1 MLLSCKITFISSK
14 TAGSSIV
21 DGTVNTLS
29 SAIIRMVFLK
39 ILPERV
45 LGNLLTI
52 NTVLKA
58 VRTPICRPTKDT
70 ESF

>member
-1 MLLSCKITFISSK
+1 
-14 TAGSSIV
+14 
-21 DGTVNTLS
+21 
-29 SAIIRMVFLK
+29 MVFLK

-52 NTVLKA
+52 NTVQKA
-58 VRTPICRPTKDT
+58 IRTPICRPTKDT